1 MPISSTGSISMS
13 DIQNE
18 YGGSNP
24 ISLSEY
30 YRGGTYVPVHDNT
43 LGIPSSG
50 TISMDDFRGT
60 SATPP
65 IQVVTYTQHTP
76 NYNTSTFGI
85 CSTLQTITI
94 YQDSSVFNLSQPI
107 YSNSTGTSSAPVG
120 RRYKYQNGKITSMND
135 FDIKPTTVKNLIR
148 YYIFIKES

>member
-76 NYNTSTFGI
+76 NYITVRTF
-85 CSTLQTITI
+85 
-94 YQDSSVFNLSQPI
+94 
-107 YSNSTGTSSAPVG
+107 
-120 RRYKYQNGKITSMND
+120 SM
-135 FDIKPTTVKNLIR
+135 VR
-148 YYIFIKES
+148 